1 MLMNMAG
8 RSSRTQD
15 SVPLQDLP
23 ADPFP
28 GHPRIPVTPSMLLAY
43 SHLRGPKFEEVD
55 PLHDALYPAMS
66 RTFPQGKLV
75 LPQIVGDELVE
86 A

>member
-1 MLMNMAG
+1 MTG
-8 RSSRTQD
+8 RSSSTQG

-43 SHLRGPKFEEVD
+43 SHMRGPKFEQVD
-55 PLHDALYPAMS
+55 PLHDALYPVMS
-66 RTFPQGKLV
+66 RTFRQGKLV
-75 LPQIVGDELVE
+75 LPQIEGTELVE
-86 A
+86 V